1 MMRKTG
7 AHLAEWRGRV
17 INMTGLLFV
26 GAGGAVG
33 AMLRY
38 AISLIPYKGRFPLLT
53 LFINV
58 IGALAIGII
67 AGLSARKNLPQNAVL
82 FLKTG
87 VCGGFTTFS
96 TFSLEAYNLLEQGYL
111 RASAVYIILSVVCCL
126 AGVAVGMYMAEH
138 VL

>member
-1 MMRKTG
+1 M
-7 AHLAEWRGRV
+7 AEWRGRV

-26 GAGGAVG
+26 GAGG
-33 AMLRY
+33 
-38 AISLIPYKGRFPLLT
+38 FPLLT